1 MQVTRRSVGSVL
13 VLFLSL
19 TLGVVPI
26 VGISDAQAA
35 DGTLL
40 RTITAENYGCG
51 TGTGL
56 AFDGSRLLLS
66 CWSDNV
72 IRLVNPENGADLGSI
87 EVPLASSFGALAWD
101 RGRNRLWACDGSRFI
116 ERINLAN
123 GLIEDSFSSEGCIDG
138 LAYDGS
144 DDTIW
149 SSDDAAPTVEHYKL
163 DGTLISSTPIGGKLG
178 NCGNSGIAVGGTVL
192 LLSNNGCSEIYKV
205 AKDFSTS
212 TLFATYPA
220 RLEDL
225 ECDDVTF
232 ANSGQ
237 TAIWSKDAYDGILN
251 AWQLDPGTC
260 GYGGFASSA
269 DVLVRTE
276 AAEPSMATNPSN
288 DNNAII
294 GSTARYS
301 TLFATRGTCGWS
313 TTQDAGSSWN
323 SGELRQWP
331 APFTHSGGDA
341 SVAYSS
347 NGTAFLT
354 CLAGSDAQKDPNG
367 IVESGVV
374 IARSTDGGKTFG
386 APTVVHNA
394 GGATL
399 SDDGRV
405 LSGIFDDQEQVA
417 VHPNGRPYVCWTQM
431 GAGKNGKN
439 QYWRIAVAGAT
450 DQAGTAWGKPTF
462 VSGTSR
468 TARGC
473 SIAIT
478 PTGRIWAGWW
488 DPENDKAMA
497 SYTDRGLKNFTPPQ
511 VLGTKVATTAADE
524 DVLGR
529 QVWIRA
535 DPRPGSSTVAAA
547 WATGDP
553 SGAHTVVARTSG
565 SGGWQTLSDVGT
577 DISKKTRQPALAY
590 GADGSIAVG
599 FYDQIDSDTVRYAVA
614 RAATASGPFKF
625 HYAAGS
631 SSSLSKG
638 TTGLEPLKDGLFD
651 YTSVAILN
659 GQAWGAWTDDR
670 NGQREIWTGH

>member
-1 MQVTRRSVGSVL
+1 MRRSVGSVL
-13 VLFLSL
+13 VLFLLL

-26 VGISDAQAA
+26 VGSSDAQAA

-87 EVPLASSFGALAWD
+87 EIPLASSFGALAWD

-116 ERINLAN
+116 ERINLAT

-205 AKDFSTS
+205 AKDFSAS

-232 ANSGQ
+232 ANSRQ

-260 GYGGFASSA
+260 GYGGFAPST
-269 DVLVRTE
+269 DVLVRTK
-276 AAEPSMATNPSN
+276 AAEPSMAVDPANG
-288 DNNAII
+288 DNAVI
-294 GSTARYS
+294 GSSTRYN
-301 TLFATRGTCGWS
+301 TLVRTLTTCGWS
-313 TTQDAGSSWN
+313 TTHDAGKSWAG
-323 SGELRQWP
+323 GELRQWP
-331 APFTHSGGDA
+331 TPFTKSGGDA

-347 NGTAFLT
+347 NGVVFLT
-354 CLAGSDAQKDPNG
+354 CMAGSDAGQPAPNG
-367 IVESGVV
+367 ILDEGLV
-374 IARSTDGGKTFG
+374 IARSTDGGDTFG
-386 APTVVHNA
+386 APAVVHNA
-394 GGATL
+394 GGATRDDNGQLTSGL
-399 SDDGRV
+399 S
-405 LSGIFDDQEQVA
+405 DDQEQVA
-417 VHPNGRPYVCWTQM
+417 VHPDGRPYVCWTQV
-431 GAGKNGKN
+431 GVSRQGKNV
-439 QYWRIAVAGAT
+439 QRVAIAGAT
-450 DQAGTAWGKPTF
+450 NRAGTAWTRQTF
-462 VSGTSR
+462 VSGASR

-473 SIAIT
+473 SVAIT
-478 PTGRIWAGWW
+478 PTGRIWVAWW
-488 DPENDKAMA
+488 DIEKNKAMA
-497 SYTDRGLKNFTPPQ
+497 AYTDRGLQHFTTPQ
-511 VLGTKVATTAADE
+511 VLGTKEVTASADD
-524 DVLGR
+524 DVLGWP
-529 QVWIRA
+529 VWVRT
-535 DPRPGSSTVAAA
+535 DPRPGRTSVAVA
-547 WATGDP
+547 WATGDAT
-553 SGAHTVVARTSG
+553 GAHTVIASTSG
-565 SGGWQTLSDVGT
+565 TGGWQTLDNVGT

-590 GADGSIAVG
+590 GADGSVAVG

-614 RAATASGPFKF
+614 RAATASGPFTF

-638 TTGLEPLKDGLFD
+638 ISGLEPLKDGLFD
-651 YTSVAILN
+651 YTSVAVLN

-670 NGQREIWTGH
+670 NGQREVWTGH